1 MEQENI
7 NNNTLTKRGKQLK
20 QNYKLSFFN
29 VLNNNY
35 DELGEFRTFTE
46 MALFFKDRQ
55 IDISEQVF
63 KNVYNKKTNLYN
75 FIKVTH
81 I

>member
-1 MEQENI
+1 MDKQ
-7 NNNTLTKRGKQLK
+7 TKPRGKQQK
-20 QNYKLSFFN
+20 NNYKLSFLN
-29 VLNNNY
+29 ILNNNY
-35 DELGEFRTFTE
+35 DELGEFKTFDE
-46 MALFFKDRQ
+46 MALYFKDRQ

-75 FIKVTH
+75 FIKVIH